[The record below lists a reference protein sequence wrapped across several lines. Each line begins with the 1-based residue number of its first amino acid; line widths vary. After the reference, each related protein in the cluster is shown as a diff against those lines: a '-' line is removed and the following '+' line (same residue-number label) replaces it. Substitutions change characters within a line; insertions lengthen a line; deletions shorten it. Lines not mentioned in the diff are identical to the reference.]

1 MTEPSVLHSVPSAS
15 QSLFGFAGRP
25 KVLIGTGLAFI
36 GCVAIGEAILLFS
49 PTSIGPKTA
58 VETPAAPGAITAP
71 AGAAPQ
77 RPAVV
82 ADRWYEDATN
92 AAAAKP
98 VLGPAPS
105 RDAWYLD
112 HYTGQAAHGHVASNP
127 RVADRWY
134 EDATT
139 SAASARPVV
148 SAPPIRDAWYLDQSA
163 APTVPAP
170 VANIRRVADRWWED
184 TETAAA
190 VKSTLSA
197 PLIRDAWYLDHS
209 AAATAPALSQQARD
223 TWYLDSA
230 NGGH

>member
-1 MTEPSVLHSVPSAS
+1 
-15 QSLFGFAGRP
+15 
-25 KVLIGTGLAFI
+25 
-36 GCVAIGEAILLFS
+36 VAIGEAILLFS

-58 VETPAAPGAITAP
+58 VETPAAPGAISAP

-77 RPAVV
+77 RPAV
-82 ADRWYEDATN
+82 
-92 AAAAKP
+92 
-98 VLGPAPS
+98 
-105 RDAWYLD
+105 
-112 HYTGQAAHGHVASNP
+112 
-127 RVADRWY
+127 VADRWY

-148 SAPPIRDAWYLDQSA
+148 SAPSIRDAWYLDQSA